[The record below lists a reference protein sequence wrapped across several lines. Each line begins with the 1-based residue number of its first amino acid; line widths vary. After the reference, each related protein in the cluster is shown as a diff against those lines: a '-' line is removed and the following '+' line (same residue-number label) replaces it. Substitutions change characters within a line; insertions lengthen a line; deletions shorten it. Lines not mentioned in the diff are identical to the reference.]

1 MNKII
6 VFILFSLLLT
16 WPLMFHLDQ
25 IIIPESFDNLKPY
38 IDTPTILKRVN
49 STTNDLMEGET
60 SSLFE
65 YTEIGEISKTYL
77 VFGII
82 SSFTFGRSE
91 VFAHNLQF
99 LISMFLTGLF

>member
-49 STTNDLMEGET
+49 STAGDLMEDDDTGNVWYKT
-60 SSLFE
+60 
-65 YTEIGEISKTYL
+65 TISGWKQL
-77 VFGII
+77 G
-82 SSFTFGRSE
+82 
-91 VFAHNLQF
+91 
-99 LISMFLTGLF
+99 